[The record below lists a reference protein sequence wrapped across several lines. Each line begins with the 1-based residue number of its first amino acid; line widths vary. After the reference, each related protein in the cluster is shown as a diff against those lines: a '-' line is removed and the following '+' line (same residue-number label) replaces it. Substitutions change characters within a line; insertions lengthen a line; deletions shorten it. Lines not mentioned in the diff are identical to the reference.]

1 MLPSRPSPRAVGGL
15 PPSRSRS
22 LMTDRDHV
30 TSRRYGTAELS
41 SDSGAAFPRSRQNT
55 TARERSRSRPRATT
69 PETRQ
74 LNRTA
79 SSQRTYDRTDASRF
93 NIPDPSPS
101 PTGSLLD
108 RMRAGRV
115 QTSSRTSV
123 EEEGGRYGS
132 RRLQERDITEK
143 SNRAAGRSEV
153 FFYIDFFFFSLN
165 L

>member
-41 SDSGAAFPRSRQNT
+41 SDSGAGFPRSRQNT
-55 TARERSRSRPRATT
+55 TGTSGTTSARERSRSRPRATT
-69 PETRQ
+69 PENRQ
-74 LNRTA
+74 HNRTA
-79 SSQRTYDRTDASRF
+79 SSQRTYDRTDASRY
-93 NIPDPSPS
+93 NIPASPS
-101 PTGSLLD
+101 GSLLD

-132 RRLQERDITEK
+132 RRLQERNITEK
-143 SNRAAGRSEV
+143 SNWAAGRSEV
-153 FFYIDFFFFSLN
+153 F
-165 L
+165 